1 MARIRRAVE
10 NDVPMMTY
18 DYDDDSVV
26 LVIGSGAGGGTM
38 ADELSSHGASVVVLE
53 AGPRFKESD
62 FTNDEWTMW
71 ERFTWQDKRAVTG
84 TSSIAKNHSDAPT
97 WICKGVGGTTLHWAG
112 MCPPIRPYEFKTRTT
127 YGAVEG
133 ANLADWPLN
142 YEEIEAD
149 YIRAQIKMGVTGR
162 NGMPLSPGS
171 NNYKILALA
180 ARRQGYID
188 YDTGNLAIN
197 SVPADGRNACDQ
209 IGFCMQG
216 CKSGAKW
223 STFNSE
229 IPRAEQ
235 SGRCEIRSRC
245 MAIRIETN
253 QEGKVKEVVYVDG
266 NGDIQRQR
274 ARIVCV
280 AANAIE
286 SARLLLNS
294 ENNMNPNGLANHSGQ
309 VGKNYMRHVVG
320 FIYGIFENPIHM
332 YRGRVCDGL
341 IRDEAKYDESR
352 GFVGGYFTGGVALG
366 LPFFAAFLNPGAWG
380 KDFAEW
386 MENYDHVGGIHF
398 NGEDLAVESNQ
409 VSLHATEKDQF
420 NLPIPILNL
429 DDHPNDL
436 SMRCYAN
443 QRSVDGLQ
451 SAGAIRILKSPP
463 TPASHN
469 LGTCRMSDSAD
480 KGVVNKWGQ
489 SHEISN
495 LFVSDGSQFVSST
508 AANPTCLIVA
518 LAIRQSRYIT
528 EQMASG
534 NL

>member
-1 MARIRRAVE
+1 MR
-10 NDVPMMTY
+10 TY
-18 DYDDDSVV
+18 EYDDDSVV
-26 LVIGSGAGGGTM
+26 VVVGSGAGGGTL
-38 ADELSSHGASVVVLE
+38 ADELSSRGIDVVVLE
-53 AGPRFKESD
+53 AGPRFRESD
-62 FTNDEWTMW
+62 FENDEWMMW
-71 ERFTWQDKRAVTG
+71 ERLTWQDRRAVTG
-84 TSSIAKNHSDAPT
+84 TSSIAKNHSEAPT
-97 WICKGVGGTTLHWAG
+97 WICKGVGGTTLHWAA
-112 MCPPIRPYEFKTRTT
+112 MCPPLRPYEFKTLTT

-133 ANLADWPLN
+133 ANLADWPVS
-142 YEEIEAD
+142 YDEIEPD
-149 YIRAQIKMGVTGR
+149 YVRAQIKMGVTGR
-162 NGMPLSPGS
+162 NNMPLSPGS

-180 ARRQGYID
+180 ARRQGYVD

-229 IPRAEQ
+229 IPRAEKT
-235 SGRCEIRSRC
+235 GHCEVRPQCMVIRL
-245 MAIRIETN
+245 ETN
-253 QEGKVKEVVYVDG
+253 QEGKVNQVIYVDKHG
-266 NGDIQRQR
+266 KIERQR

-286 SARLLLNS
+286 SSRLLLNS
-294 ENNMNPNGLANHSGQ
+294 ESSLYPNGLANSSGQ

-341 IRDEAKYDESR
+341 IRDEARNDESR

-380 KDFAEW
+380 EDFARW

-409 VSLHATEKDQF
+409 VSLHQTEKDQF
-420 NLPIPILNL
+420 GLPIPTLHL

-436 SMRCYAN
+436 SMRSYAN
-443 QRSVDGLQ
+443 LRSVDGLR
-451 SAGAIRILKSPP
+451 SAGAIQVLKSPP

-469 LGTCRMSDSAD
+469 LGTCRMSVSAE

-489 SHEISN
+489 SHDVSN
-495 LFVSDGSQFVSST
+495 LFISDGSQFVSST
-508 AANPTCLIVA
+508 ASNPTCLIVA
-518 LAIRQSRYIT
+518 LAIRQSRYIG
-528 EQMASG
+528 EQMAAG
-534 NL
+534 DL